1 MRLNWTQ
8 IIDGIDLSVYCS
20 VGRYML
26 KKKKKE
32 MKKRNERSDDSF
44 LFPRDYPYISTSKM
58 LDVCILVS
66 TYKRI

>member
-1 MRLNWTQ
+1 MSDEIEWSQ

-32 MKKRNERSDDSF
+32 MKDRMIAFWS
-44 LFPRDYPYISTSKM
+44 LGIIHIY
-58 LDVCILVS
+58 LLVRCWMYVFS
-66 TYKRI
+66 VSEL